1 MAYGWQSG
9 KSERLLRNSVDR
21 VVFTGACSRQFF
33 LKCDIKEG
41 NESVVPPPDERY
53 AADASSRCGIVGERR
68 LPI

>member
-33 LKCDIKEG
+33 FKCDIKEG
-41 NESVVPPPDERY
+41 NESVVPRQTSDTRPMLLR
-53 AADASSRCGIVGERR
+53 GVV
-68 LPI
+68 